1 VTVAIDGTAYV
12 QPTLT
17 VARGTAV
24 TWENRDPFPHT
35 VTSAG
40 HFDSGSIAAGAH
52 WRYVA
57 TKPGTFEYICTFHP
71 NMKGRLVVE

>member
-1 VTVAIDGTAYV
+1 
-12 QPTLT
+12 
-17 VARGTAV
+17 V

-40 HFDSGSIAAGAH
+40 TFDSGSIPADGH

-57 TKPGTFEYICTFHP
+57 SKPGRFEYICTFHP
-71 NMKGRLVVE
+71 NMKGVLIVE